1 MLSAAV
7 PSPSARPSSA
17 YSPSL
22 TGWSRG
28 HVVTHLARSADVYRW
43 LLTLARTGTQ
53 PGPRADAV
61 TLDRVLHEGAG
72 RSGAELVAD
81 LRTSLD
87 RLLDEAAS
95 MPAERWSTLAH
106 RAADHH

>member
-1 MLSAAV
+1 M
-7 PSPSARPSSA
+7 
-17 YSPSL
+17 
-22 TGWSRG
+22 
-28 HVVTHLARSADVYRW
+28 
-43 LLTLARTGTQ
+43 
-53 PGPRADAV
+53 
-61 TLDRVLHEGAG
+61 LHEGAG